1 MAPEEKYMERLVE
14 MACSNPMPGAKR
26 LSLEHRLLMQ
36 VAELQIENERL
47 REDNLQLRAA
57 LSIFSEVAKRSL
69 ASA

>member
-1 MAPEEKYMERLVE
+1 MEREPELSCSDSPPRPKQLSVE
-14 MACSNPMPGAKR
+14 Y
-26 LSLEHRLLMQ
+26 RLLLQ

-69 ASA
+69 ARA

>member
-1 MAPEEKYMERLVE
+1 MAPEEKYMEREAE
-14 MACSNPMPGAKR
+14 MACSDPPSKPQQ
-26 LSLEHRLLMQ
+26 LSVEYRLLLQ
-36 VAELQIENERL
+36 LAELQIENERL

>member
-1 MAPEEKYMERLVE
+1 MERPAEVTSSDPASRPQQLSVE
-14 MACSNPMPGAKR
+14 Y
-26 LSLEHRLLMQ
+26 RLLLQ

-69 ASA
+69 ANA